1 MNPLRFLELEWRKY
15 LPSGTFRVI
24 AALYAGSF
32 ILILFLAHQICH
44 HTMVNGA
51 ARLAG
56 LFTYPHNWEL
66 LAYLGSWLNMFLLG
80 FLGALTITIEFS
92 NRTLRQSIIF
102 GMTRLEVAVS
112 KLVWAL
118 ALALA
123 VTGFYILLG
132 MVQEALDGA
141 KLELPPASG
150 VGCFFTQALGYL
162 MLGNLAGLLIR
173 KTPLAEMAYLAY
185 VLILETL
192 GRWIFYYTV
201 TKTDLLLYLPNQVLG
216 ALTPFPYA
224 EKISQVVQST
234 VQSAAAKDSLS
245 LSEAGFAALA
255 YLCLFAALFCWRILK
270 SDL

>member
-15 LPSGTFRVI
+15 LPSGAFRVI

-92 NRTLRQSIIF
+92 NRTLRQSVIF
-102 GMTRLEVAVS
+102 GMTRLEAAVS

-118 ALALA
+118 A
-123 VTGFYILLG
+123 
-132 MVQEALDGA
+132 
-141 KLELPPASG
+141 
-150 VGCFFTQALGYL
+150 GYL